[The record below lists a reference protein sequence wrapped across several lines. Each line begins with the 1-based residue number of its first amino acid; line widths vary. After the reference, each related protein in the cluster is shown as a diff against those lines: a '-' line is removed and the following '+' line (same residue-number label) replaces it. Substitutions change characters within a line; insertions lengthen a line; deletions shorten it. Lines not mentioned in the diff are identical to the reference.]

1 MAYIYR
7 PLSLPKGRAAPWSL
21 SQSKGRGFFPVPEPA
36 EGPRCDL
43 RGTGEFICLSIY
55 LNDGTEIDGRIS
67 FDNFDLVFERLP
79 IALQDPDNVDFYLPG
94 FYLFGKDE

>member
-1 MAYIYR
+1 MVNPQTAKIRIFREGVKCPKAAY
-7 PLSLPKGRAAPWSL
+7 SS
-21 SQSKGRGFFPVPEPA
+21 PVPEPA
-36 EGPRCDL
+36 EWPRCDL
-43 RGTGEFICLSIY
+43 RGTGEFICLTIY
-55 LNDGTEIDGRIS
+55 LNDGTEIDGHIS